1 MKQQIPRFRL
11 KYIHTKLHKL
21 SYKHEITVPKDTFE
35 STVETYT
42 WNVQN
47 VNPLRNIPW
56 RSKQDGGPNTPR
68 GIKISSAPPPPL
80 SSFFSSFL
88 ESSISSI
95 TMKSFDRTKRKQT
108 KRNKKKKIRSRSNRK
123 DVFQFFIS
131 DKKEKRN
138 KKKKK
143 DRK

>member
-68 GIKISSAPPPPL
+68 GIKISSAPPP
-80 SSFFSSFL
+80 SFILLFQLFSRKFNILDNYEILRSD
-88 ESSISSI
+88 E
-95 TMKSFDRTKRKQT
+95 KKANETKQ
-108 KRNKKKKIRSRSNRK
+108 
-123 DVFQFFIS
+123 
-131 DKKEKRN
+131 
-138 KKKKK
+138 KKK
-143 DRK
+143 DKIAQ